1 MRRLSRRRAACVL
14 AAALLVP
21 LAVQGQVR
29 PDAGRTLEG
38 IRPPPPPQP
47 AEPAAVLPLQEKRPA
62 MSGSDSKRIFV
73 RHWQITGSHLYTEDQ
88 LEPLIHEF
96 RGQKLTID
104 ELNGVAARI
113 TAYYRRHGYLLS
125 RAYIPAQDVRDN
137 TVEIAVIEGH
147 LAEILVTNESPVAGA
162 LITRYME
169 RLRSTGPVEGH
180 ALER

>member
-1 MRRLSRRRAACVL
+1 ML
-14 AAALLVP
+14 AASLLVP
-21 LAVQGQVR
+21 FAVQGQVR

-38 IRPPPPPQP
+38 IRPLPAPPPV
-47 AEPAAVLPLQEKRPA
+47 EPAAVLPPQEKRPA

-73 RHWQITGSHLYTEDQ
+73 RHWRITGSHLYTEDQ

-104 ELNGVAARI
+104 ELNDVAARI
-113 TAYYRRHGYLLS
+113 TAYYRRQGYLLS

-147 LAEILVTNESPVAGA
+147 LAEILVTNE
-162 LITRYME
+162 
-169 RLRSTGPVEGH
+169 
-180 ALER
+180 